1 MDEEYELV
9 LSPSPSPSPPPPISK
24 PSSRVESASP
34 TSIPRRSIRKKPS
47 ARLTAGYDEGF
58 KLVDVPGKGRGVV
71 AEEDILLGDFTVE
84 YAGDLIERGEA
95 ERKEKEYEKDPT
107 TGSFMFFFR
116 EGSKRYCL
124 DATQETL
131 RLGRLINHSSKMS
144 NIKPKIFM
152 LDKEPRLVFF
162 ASRKIF
168 AGEELLFD
176 YGDRSK
182 LSLLYNSWLGE

>member
-1 MDEEYELV
+1 M
-9 LSPSPSPSPPPPISK
+9 
-24 PSSRVESASP
+24 
-34 TSIPRRSIRKKPS
+34 RKKPS
-47 ARLTAGYDEGF
+47 DILKQKMDYVTARLTAGYDEGF

-71 AEEDILLGDFTVE
+71 AEEDILMGDFTVE
-84 YAGDLIERGEA
+84 YAGDLIDRGEA
-95 ERKEKEYEKDPT
+95 ERKEEEYEKDPT

-124 DATQETL
+124 DATKETL

-168 AGEELLFD
+168 AGEELLFN